1 MLEGHP
7 VVAAVTGGAS
17 LSLDECEI
25 PVGSKHE
32 RGAGQPKRNSALV
45 SICAERSLGNKRLKA
60 SGSEEPSGSAASLPC
75 PKALQRAGI
84 TTGPATSPAHPR
96 TSKNKKLATE
106 AEDVH
111 GDSSASPSSFHWRP
125 LSLLPSHVSEGTMK
139 CV

>member
-1 MLEGHP
+1 MLEAHP

-17 LSLDECEI
+17 LSLEI
-25 PVGSKHE
+25 PVGSKHESE

-96 TSKNKKLATE
+96 TSKTKKLATE

-111 GDSSASPSSFHWRP
+111 GDSPASPSSFHWRP